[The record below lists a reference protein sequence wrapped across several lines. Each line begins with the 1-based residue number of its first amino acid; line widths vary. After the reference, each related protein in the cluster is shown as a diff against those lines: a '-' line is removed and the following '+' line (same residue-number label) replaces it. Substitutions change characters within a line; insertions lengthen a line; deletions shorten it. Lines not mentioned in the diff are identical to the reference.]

1 MSGITP
7 FDSFSNYVAKHII
20 LRRNFIFTFAF
31 LEDIFINP
39 SLVTAVLLIANF
51 GLFIVDRILCRPLS
65 LQDTGWEESDDEALF
80 LSTSCVPKL
89 FPQLLLSP
97 SPATHLGMG
106 LAQLH
111 EILKRKTTTYTASF
125 WMWVAWAVVLL
136 VQLCKQA
143 LLQIWSVP
151 W

>member
-1 MSGITP
+1 MNNELL
-7 FDSFSNYVAKHII
+7 SFCRFVQKCMKVKKKDDQ
-20 LRRNFIFTFAF
+20 
-31 LEDIFINP
+31 EDIFINP

-125 WMWVAWAVVLL
+125 
-136 VQLCKQA
+136 
-143 LLQIWSVP
+143 
-151 W
+151 